1 MGQAARRG
9 RRPAVC
15 QIVGYKN
22 RGKTTLIG
30 ALIPILRRQGYSVAV
45 IKHDVHGFEADRP
58 GTDTW
63 LHREAGAEAVSITS
77 NESSYVWES
86 RSRSLK
92 ELVSGFVKYDYVLVE
107 GFKDEDFPK
116 MVLIREHDD
125 LELLVRL
132 KNVKAAVCWPDMLAL
147 GQLAALGRPVF
158 DIGDPQAVAG
168 FLQQQHN
175 LLSNYNI

>member
-1 MGQAARRG
+1 MSG
-9 RRPAVC
+9 RRSAVC

-22 RGKTTLIG
+22 RGKTTLIA
-30 ALIPILRRQGYSVAV
+30 ALIPILRSQGFSVAV

-86 RSRSLK
+86 SSRSLK
-92 ELVSGFVKYDYVLVE
+92 ELVNGFVRYDYVLVE

-116 MVLIREHDD
+116 IVLIREHED

-132 KNVKAAVCWPDMLAL
+132 NNVKAAVCWPDMLTL
-147 GQLAALGRPVF
+147 GQLAALGCPVF
-158 DIGDPQAVAG
+158 DIGDPQAVAV
-168 FLQQQHN
+168 FLQQQRY